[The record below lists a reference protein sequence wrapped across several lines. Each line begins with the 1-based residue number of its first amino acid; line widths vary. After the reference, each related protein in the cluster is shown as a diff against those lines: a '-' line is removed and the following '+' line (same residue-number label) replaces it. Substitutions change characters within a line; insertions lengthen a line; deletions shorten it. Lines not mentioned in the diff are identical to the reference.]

1 VTLPLAGI
9 RVVDAATVIAGPG
22 VAAHL
27 GDFGADVVKVEH
39 PAVPDSVR
47 GMGWAVGGVTLW
59 SKWIGRNKRPVTLNL
74 SHPEGQALL
83 LRLVGDADVFVESFR
98 PGTMERWNLAPDR
111 LLEANPRLVVVRC
124 SGFGQTG
131 PYRERP
137 GFGTLA
143 ESMSG
148 LAHMTGF
155 PGGPPVL
162 PPVALADEVAAL
174 TGAFAVMVAL
184 YWRDAGGGGAGQVID
199 LSLVESLFQL
209 TGPVAAAFDTLGVV
223 AGRIGNAIAYAA
235 PRGAYPTGDGHWIGV
250 SGSSDAT
257 ARRVLAAIGHPE
269 LADDPRF
276 DTNEARVRHVV
287 HLDRLIEEWT
297 LVHTLQEAL
306 AEFERFEAPAA
317 PIHDIQGIVADPQYR
332 ARRTLVRVPDDELGD
347 VVLADVQPRLSKTPG
362 RIRHA
367 GRPRGAA
374 TEAVFR
380 DLGLSPQEVDGLR
393 ERGAI

>member
-1 VTLPLAGI
+1 M
-9 RVVDAATVIAGPG
+9 VDAATVIAGPG

-39 PAVPDSVR
+39 PAIPDSVR
-47 GMGWAVGGVTLW
+47 GMGWAAGGVTLW

-83 LRLVGDADVFVESFR
+83 LRLVGDADVLVESFR
-98 PGTMERWNLAPDR
+98 PGTMEQWNLAPER

-199 LSLVESLFQL
+199 LSLVESLFHL

-276 DTNEARVRHVV
+276 DTNEARVRHVA

-297 LVHTLQEAL
+297 RAHTLQEAL

-380 DLGLSPQEVDGLR
+380 DLGLSPQEVEGLR